1 VLKAWTPPPATAV
14 APAPESA
21 VPQSAAAAPVSAP
34 SAPAAPDFPP
44 AAPAMPAPAPVA
56 LAATDV
62 NADSFA
68 KFVAEGPYGRDD
80 RALLEFLSRKA
91 PEFCKPLLLRTVAR
105 TVPRI
110 VFDGSRTGWGL
121 RSAGY
126 LADPTAAGSTPLVA
140 LSPGPILV
148 ERRRG
153 LFGKDYAV
161 LPESEA
167 LYAELGLPSPKLEAG
182 KKGAASTADTDGRW
196 GNVKV
201 YADRSRRATY
211 SPQQQAGDLLYELLL
226 IGLQR
231 EGFGASDVAA
241 RTWADTA
248 RFLLY
253 SRLRDEL
260 GHDAFLDPD
269 RRVELRERLE
279 RPDEARDRQLGAWS
293 SARSGLLD
301 PRRGTPA
308 AQLEYERAAR
318 ATCARSSLSDRLYE
332 LARKREA
339 AVRAAAALAES
350 GLAEESAAA
359 AAIKSVTER
368 ETAQRAAAVAMPAC
382 APVPAGREDGLR
394 RSAALIAE
402 AARIER
408 AFRDARTRAGDKNAD

>member
-1 VLKAWTPPPATAV
+1 P
-14 APAPESA
+14 
-21 VPQSAAAAPVSAP
+21 AAAPVEP
-34 SAPAAPDFPP
+34 VAALPDFPP
-44 AAPAMPAPAPVA
+44 AAPAMPAPPPVA
-56 LAATDV
+56 LAAADV
-62 NADSFA
+62 NADAFA
-68 KFVAEGPYGRDD
+68 KFVASGPYGRDD
-80 RALLEFLSRKA
+80 RALLEFLARKA
-91 PEFCKPLLLRTVAR
+91 PEFCRPLLMRTVAR

-110 VFDGSRTGWGL
+110 VFDGGRTGWGQ

-126 LADPTAAGSTPLVA
+126 HADPAIAGSTPLVA

-161 LPESEA
+161 LPESDA
-167 LYAELGLPSPKLEAG
+167 LYAELGLPSPKLEAS
-182 KKGAASTADTDGRW
+182 KKGAANTTEEDGRW
-196 GNVKV
+196 GPVKV

-231 EGFGASDVAA
+231 EGFGASDLAA

-253 SRLRDEL
+253 ARLRDEL

-279 RPDEARDRQLGAWS
+279 RPDEARDRQLGAWA

-308 AQLEYERAAR
+308 SQLEYERAAR
-318 ATCARSSLSDRLYE
+318 SSCARSSLADRLYE

-350 GLAEESAAA
+350 GLADESAAA
-359 AAIKSVTER
+359 AAIKNLTDKEA
-368 ETAQRAAAVAMPAC
+368 AQRGAAVAMPAC
-382 APVPAGREDGLR
+382 ASVPAGREDGLR

-408 AFRDARTRAGDKNAD
+408 AFRDARSRAGDKDAP